1 MIIARS
7 PFRIT
12 LGGGGTD
19 MPNFYS
25 KHGSFFISAAI
36 DKYIYVALKKNI
48 LDENIRCQY
57 LATEVVDE
65 VNKLK
70 HDRARECLKYFGIK
84 RGHEITSVADLPS
97 GSGLGSSGSYIVALL
112 KCLHTMYDKTCTN
125 ASLAEL
131 AFKIEHDVLSEP
143 VGKQDQYIASF
154 GGVQAFSINKTGLVS
169 NEQLEL
175 PNKSIFYRNCRMYF
189 TNTTRNAS
197 KILAIQHSN
206 PPSVEECMLKIKDI
220 GHESYL
226 ALKAGNYDCWGSLLH
241 AHWETKKMISNKMH
255 VSSVESLYTDLY
267 ARGLV
272 LGGKI
277 IGAGGGGFMMLYIPK
292 EFDKVDNIMKA
303 SGFKN
308 VPFSFDYEGC
318 SIVEGKDEKILL

>member
-25 KHGSFFISAAI
+25 KHESFFISAAI

-48 LDENIRCQY
+48 LDKSIRCQY
-57 LATEVVDE
+57 LATEVVNN
-65 VNKLK
+65 VSLLK
-70 HDRARECLKYFGIK
+70 HDRARECLKHFEISH
-84 RGHEITSVADLPS
+84 GHEITSVADLPS

-112 KCLHTMYDKTCTN
+112 KCLHTMHNKKYTE

-131 AFKIEHDVLSEP
+131 AFRIEHDVLAEP

-154 GGVQAFSINKTGLVS
+154 GGVQAFSIDKNGVVT
-169 NEQLEL
+169 NEALDL
-175 PNKSIFYRNCRMYF
+175 PNKSVFYQNCRMYF

-197 KILAIQHSN
+197 KILAIQHAN
-206 PPSVEECMLKIKDI
+206 PPSVEECMLKIKNI
-220 GHESYL
+220 GHESYQ
-226 ALKAGNYDCWGSLLH
+226 ALKAGNYDYWGCLLH
-241 AHWETKKMISNKMH
+241 EHWKTKKMISSKMT
-255 VSSVESLYTDLY
+255 VSDVESLYTDLH
-267 ARGLV
+267 AQGLV

-292 EFDKVDNIMKA
+292 DYDKVDNIMEKA
-303 SGFKN
+303 GFKN
-308 VPFSFDYEGC
+308 VPFRFDYKGC
-318 SIVEGKDEKILL
+318 SIVEG

>member
-36 DKYIYVALKKNI
+36 DKYIYVGLKKNI
-48 LDENIRCQY
+48 LDQNIRCQY
-57 LATEVVDE
+57 LVTEVVPSTRF
-65 VNKLK
+65 LK
-70 HDRARECLKYFGIK
+70 HDRARECLNQFNINNGV
-84 RGHEITSVADLPS
+84 EIFSIADLPS

-112 KCLHTMYDKTCTN
+112 RCLHQMHNTKVSRTD
-125 ASLAEL
+125 LAEL
-131 AFKIEHDVLSEP
+131 AFDIEMNRLGEP
-143 VGKQDQYIASF
+143 VGKQDQYIASY
-154 GGVQAFSINKTGLVS
+154 GGVRKFEINRNGEVYTETLEIPGLS
-169 NEQLEL
+169 D
-175 PNKSIFYRNCRMYF
+175 FYKHCRIYF

-197 KILAIQHSN
+197 KILAVQHAN

-220 GHESYL
+220 GHESAYQL
-226 ALKAGNYDCWGSLLH
+226 QNGNFDKWGSLLH
-241 AHWETKKMISNKMH
+241 QHWETKKRISKKME
-255 VSSVESLYTDLY
+255 VSSVEELYTDLY
-267 ARGLV
+267 KKRLV

-292 EFDKVDNIMKA
+292 EVDKVDKIMLNA
-303 SGFKN
+303 GFCN
-308 VPFSFDYEGC
+308 VPFGFDQSGC
-318 SIVEGKDEKILL
+318 TIVEG

>member
-48 LDENIRCQY
+48 LDRNIRCQY
-57 LATEVVDE
+57 LVTEVVDHAS
-65 VNKLK
+65 KLK
-70 HDRARECLKYFGIK
+70 HDRARECLKYFGIEN
-84 RGHEITSVADLPS
+84 GHEITSIADLPS

-112 KCLHTMYDKTCTN
+112 KCLHTMQGKAWSDT
-125 ASLAEL
+125 SLAEL
-131 AFKIEHDVLSEP
+131 AFKIEHDILEEP

-154 GGVQAFSINKTGLVS
+154 GGVQAFSIDKNGVVS
-169 NEQLEL
+169 NESLDL
-175 PNKSIFYRNCRMYF
+175 PDKDNFYKNCRMYF

-206 PPSVEECMLKIKDI
+206 PPSVEDCMLKIKEI
-220 GHESYL
+220 GHESYS
-226 ALKAGNYDCWGSLLH
+226 ALKSGDYDSWGSLLH
-241 AHWETKKMISNKMH
+241 KHWETKKMISKKIH
-255 VSSVESLYTDLY
+255 VSSVESLYTELY
-267 ARGLV
+267 ADRLV

-292 EFDKVDNIMKA
+292 EHDKVDNIMLK
-303 SGFKN
+303 SGFHN
-308 VPFSFDYEGC
+308 VPFSFDKSGC
-318 SIVEGKDEKILL
+318 TIVEG

>member
-19 MPNFYS
+19 MPRFYS

-48 LDENIRCQY
+48 LEKNIRCQY
-57 LATEVVDE
+57 LATEIVDD

-70 HDRARECLKYFGIK
+70 HDRARECLKYFNI
-84 RGHEITSVADLPS
+84 RNGHEITSIADLPS

-112 KCLHTMYDKTCTN
+112 QCLHKSNNKKWTKST
-125 ASLAEL
+125 LAEI
-131 AFKIEHDVLSEP
+131 AFHIEHDILGEP
-143 VGKQDQYIASF
+143 VGKQDQYIASY
-154 GGVQAFSINKTGLVS
+154 GGVQAFSIDKDGEVANKPLF
-169 NEQLEL
+169 L
-175 PNKSIFYRNCRMYF
+175 PNKPIFYKNCRMYF
-189 TNTTRNAS
+189 TNSTRNAS

-226 ALKAGNYDCWGSLLH
+226 ALKSGNYDHWGSLLH
-241 AHWETKKMISNKMH
+241 DHWETKKKISSKMK
-255 VSSVESLYTDLY
+255 VSSVESLYTDLHQK
-267 ARGLV
+267 GLV

-277 IGAGGGGFMMLYIPK
+277 IGAGGGGFMMLYIP
-292 EFDKVDNIMKA
+292 ENHDKVDAIMHQ
-303 SGFKN
+303 SGFCN
-308 VPFSFDYEGC
+308 VPFNFDNDGC
-318 SIVEGKDEKILL
+318 TIVEG

>member
-48 LDENIRCQY
+48 LDQNIRCQY
-57 LATEVVDE
+57 LVTEVVDH

-70 HDRARECLKYFGIK
+70 HDRARECLKHFGIK
-84 RGHEITSVADLPS
+84 NGCEITSVADLPS

-112 KCLHTMYDKTCTN
+112 KCLHSMHQKPSDQ
-125 ASLAEL
+125 ASIAEL
-131 AFKIEHDVLSEP
+131 AFRIEHDILGEP
-143 VGKQDQYIASF
+143 VGKQDQYIASY
-154 GGVQAFSINKTGLVS
+154 GSIQAFTINKDGTVS
-169 NEQLEL
+169 NEELQL
-175 PNKSIFYRNCRMYF
+175 PNYEEFYKKCRMYF
-189 TNTTRNAS
+189 TNTTRSAS
-197 KILAIQHSN
+197 KILALQHSN
-206 PPSVEECMLKIKDI
+206 PPSIEECMLKIKEI

-226 ALKAGNYDCWGSLLH
+226 ALKNGDYDHWGILLH
-241 AHWETKKMISNKMH
+241 KHWETKKMISNKMH
-255 VSSVESLYTDLY
+255 VSSVENLYTELHSS
-267 ARGLV
+267 GLV
-272 LGGKI
+272 SGGKI

-292 EFDKVDNIMKA
+292 EGDKVDKIMME
-303 SGFKN
+303 SGFHN
-308 VPFSFDYEGC
+308 VPFKFDEVGC
-318 SIVEGKDEKILL
+318 TIVEG

>member
-19 MPNFYS
+19 MPKFYG

-48 LDENIRCQY
+48 LEQNIRCQY
-57 LATEVVDE
+57 LATEIVDD
-65 VNKLK
+65 VSKLK
-70 HDRARECLKYFGIK
+70 HDRARECLKYFNI
-84 RGHEITSVADLPS
+84 RNGHEITSIADLPS

-112 KCLHTMYDKTCTN
+112 QCLHKSNNRKWTK
-125 ASLAEL
+125 SELAEI
-131 AFKIEHDVLSEP
+131 AFHIEHDILGEP

-154 GGVQAFSINKTGLVS
+154 GGVQAFSINKDGVVS
-169 NEQLEL
+169 NRPLNL
-175 PNKSIFYRNCRMYF
+175 SNKSVFYKNCRMYF

-206 PPSVEECMLKIKDI
+206 PPSVEECMLQIKDI
-220 GHESYL
+220 GHESCL
-226 ALKAGNYDCWGSLLH
+226 ALSSGNYDYWGTLLH
-241 AHWETKKMISNKMH
+241 DHWETKKKISNKMH
-255 VSSVESLYTDLY
+255 VSSVESLYTGLHKK
-267 ARGLV
+267 GLV

-292 EFDKVDNIMKA
+292 NHAKVDEIMHQ
-303 SGFKN
+303 SGFCN
-308 VPFSFDYEGC
+308 VPFSFDNDGC
-318 SIVEGKDEKILL
+318 TIVEG